1 MDSFLK
7 VHNEFIPLLTSMTLS
22 KLLFTHR
29 NFTEL
34 LQKQHFSC
42 LHWSLDILIYKSRVY
57 HLFFYNKVS
66 YIKANIL
73 NFFFFLP
80 VLGIISVRNI
90 PNLSQNICISI
101 RCKDKTSSVQC
112 IFLTVNKCSAIVRI

>member
-42 LHWSLDILIYKSRVY
+42 LH
-57 HLFFYNKVS
+57 
-66 YIKANIL
+66 
-73 NFFFFLP
+73 
-80 VLGIISVRNI
+80 
-90 PNLSQNICISI
+90 
-101 RCKDKTSSVQC
+101 
-112 IFLTVNKCSAIVRI
+112 